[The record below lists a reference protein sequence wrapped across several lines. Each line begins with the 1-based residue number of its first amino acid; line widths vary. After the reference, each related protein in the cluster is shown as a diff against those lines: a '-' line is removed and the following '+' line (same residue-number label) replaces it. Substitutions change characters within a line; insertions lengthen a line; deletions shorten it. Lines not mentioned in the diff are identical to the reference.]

1 MATRSVTQ
9 LTKIQ
14 HEDGINNVSLSG
26 LITILTRRTY
36 RGDPNYN
43 SLGALTDRELVT
55 VANQARN
62 VYMAALEGLETVGT
76 LVSFFN
82 PQCDDLDHNA
92 VGWLTCHLSETVR
105 EMGDIEG
112 EATRELASRGYD
124 SEGLPLSRSAAA

>member
-1 MATRSVTQ
+1 MATASVTQ
-9 LTKIQ
+9 LTKI
-14 HEDGINNVSLSG
+14 ECKEKFDIGLSG
-26 LITILTRRTY
+26 LLSILTSRTH
-36 RGDPNYN
+36 RSDPNYN
-43 SLGALTDRELVT
+43 SLGALTDEELVK
-55 VANQARN
+55 VAVQSRN

>member
-1 MATRSVTQ
+1 MATASVTQ
-9 LTKIQ
+9 LTKI
-14 HEDGINNVSLSG
+14 ERKEGFDIGLSG
-26 LITILTRRTY
+26 LLSILTSRTY

-43 SLGALTDRELVT
+43 SLGALTDEELVM
-55 VANQARN
+55 VAIQSRN
-62 VYMAALEGLETVGT
+62 VYTAALQGLETVGT

-105 EMGDIEG
+105 EMADIEWS
-112 EATRELASRGYD
+112 AIHELARRGYD